1 VEAMR
6 HGLLPRTLHVDEPT
20 PQVDWD
26 EGAVA
31 LLTEERAWPR
41 PEGRPRRAGV
51 SSFGVSGT
59 NAHVILE
66 QGPEPET
73 APRPESPDGTVPW
86 VISGKSP
93 EALRWQA
100 SRLLAALTDETP
112 ADIGFSLATTRA
124 HLPHRAVAVGD
135 TRAGL
140 LDALS
145 AVAEGRSTGGV
156 VEGVAGEPGR
166 IAFVFPGQGSQWQ
179 GMALELLDS
188 SPVFAARM
196 AECGEALS
204 VFTDWS
210 LDDALNGRVDV
221 ERVDVVQPLLFA
233 VMV

>member
-1 VEAMR
+1 AAGVAGVIKMVEAMR
-6 HGLLPRTLHVDEPT
+6 HGVLPKTLHVDEPT
-20 PQVDWD
+20 PQVDWS
-26 EGAVA
+26 EGEVR
-31 LLTEERAWPR
+31 LLTEERNWPE
-41 PEGRPRRAGV
+41 PGHRPRRAGV
-51 SSFGVSGT
+51 SSFGISGT

-66 QGPEPET
+66 QGP
-73 APRPESPDGTVPW
+73 RPEPAGTPAPDGLPVQWPL
-86 VISGKSP
+86 SARSP
-93 EALRWQA
+93 EALRAQA

-112 ADIGFSLATTRA
+112 ADVGFSLATTRA
-124 HLPHRAVAVGD
+124 HLPHRAVIVGY

-145 AVAEGRSTGGV
+145 AVAEGRSAAGV

-204 VFTDWS
+204 AFTDWS
-210 LDDALNGRVDV
+210 
-221 ERVDVVQPLLFA
+221 
-233 VMV
+233 